1 MGVFK
6 QMSAVKSTEKV
17 TNFYQADESD
27 NSCQKINIEDLVNNI
42 DRLESL
48 KKRLNFMLTEIDL
61 CINKR

>member
-1 MGVFK
+1 
-6 QMSAVKSTEKV
+6 MSAVKSTEKV
-17 TNFYQADESD
+17 TNFYQTEESD
-27 NSCQKINIEDLVNNI
+27 NSCQKTNLEDLVNNI